1 MNNIK
6 INLLVKNDKII
17 TMIKIVAGLGENK
30 DINKACEIFKKENK
44 HVDIKLVKND
54 KDLVEAILDDNVDAV
69 IRGSLPAS
77 NVMKE
82 LKTKFS
88 DISRATY
95 VNGDDME
102 FLLTPVGID
111 EGKTVEDKLKIAV
124 ECGKFL
130 KKQSKNPKVAV
141 LASGRKGDYGRSEE
155 ISKSID
161 ESEELTKLI
170 KEETDFEVTNHYILI
185 EKALKDKCNII
196 IAPDG
201 IIGNIIFR
209 TLVLVNSWPSCGA
222 ITFGINGVYIDTSRD
237 QNIKGYLRSLK
248 LAYKLP
254 IFKNK

>member
-1 MNNIK
+1 
-6 INLLVKNDKII
+6 
-17 TMIKIVAGLGENK
+17 MIKIVVGLGQNK
-30 DINKACEIFKKENK
+30 DIIKACEIFKKENEN
-44 HVDIKLVKND
+44 VDIKLVEND
-54 KDLVEAILDDNVDAV
+54 KDLVKAILDNNVDAV

-77 NVMKE
+77 DVMKQ

-95 VNGDDME
+95 VNGENAE

-111 EGKTVEDKLKIAV
+111 EGKSIEDKLKIAI
-124 ECGKFL
+124 ECGEFL
-130 KKQSKNPKVAV
+130 KNQSKEPKIAV

-170 KEETDFEVTNHYILI
+170 EENTNFEVTNHYILI
-185 EKALKDKCNII
+185 EKALKDKCNVI

-222 ITFGINGVYIDTSRD
+222 ITFGINSIYIDTSRD

-248 LAYKLP
+248 LAYNLVN
-254 IFKNK
+254 I

>member
-1 MNNIK
+1 
-6 INLLVKNDKII
+6 
-17 TMIKIVAGLGENK
+17 MIKIAAGLGQNK
-30 DINKACEIFKKENK
+30 EIIEACEIFKKKNK
-44 HVDIKLVKND
+44 DVEIELVEND
-54 KDLVEAILDDNVDAV
+54 KDLVKAILDNDVDAV

-82 LKTKFS
+82 LKKEFS

-95 VNGDDME
+95 VNGDDIE

-124 ECGKFL
+124 ECGNFL
-130 KKQSKNPKVAV
+130 KRQSKKPKIAV

-155 ISKSID
+155 ISRSID
-161 ESEELTKLI
+161 ESEKLTRLI
-170 KEETDFEVTNHYILI
+170 KENTDFEVKNHYILI
-185 EKALKDKCNII
+185 EKALKDKCNVI

-209 TLVLVNSWPSCGA
+209 TLVLVNLWPSCGA
-222 ITFGINGVYIDTSRD
+222 ITFGINSIYIDTSRD

-248 LAYKLP
+248 LAYNLAK
-254 IFKNK
+254 I